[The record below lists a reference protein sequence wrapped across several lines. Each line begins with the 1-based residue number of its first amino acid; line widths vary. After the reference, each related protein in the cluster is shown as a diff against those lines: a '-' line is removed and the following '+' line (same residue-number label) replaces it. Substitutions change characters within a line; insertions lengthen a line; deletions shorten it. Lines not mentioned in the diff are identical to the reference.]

1 AMPFN
6 DEVKEEPEKPSSDP
20 GSSGDID
27 RELRII
33 LKKLD
38 DQYDVS
44 AEEHQMNFVARGE
57 ISETPQQK
65 LVRLKHE
72 ADALQHRLSQSPEAD
87 HVLDSDVSLLDA
99 LSGVQQKLAKLD
111 KALGGISNNPQT
123 EAGAKLLSKLGHAQA
138 LLENV
143 DHSEFV
149 ARLPELVYKNALFK
163 EVSHAFELETRIKS
177 LEQLLGSEMSRPA
190 DVPEFKNFGGN
201 LARLDYVLQRVKLVN
216 AELEHLCEI
225 QEGLASEGQLLYYDE
240 EPELNKQV
248 SIINGLKVDQLME
261 LFDRLEPLVQQ
272 APMLT
277 SRLKT
282 MGSFHNEALD
292 MVLILGKL
300 DGLVKAAEDDANS
313 ALDKLIIIKAN
324 ESLTANMDSIAQNTK
339 HVEDRLTSLAAR
351 LEKLKASA

>member
-1 AMPFN
+1 MPFN

-44 AEEHQMNFVARGE
+44 AEEHQMNFVARG
-57 ISETPQQK
+57 K
-65 LVRLKHE
+65 LAKLHSKNSSGSNMKLTHFNI
-72 ADALQHRLSQSPEAD
+72 ASPN
-87 HVLDSDVSLLDA
+87 DVSLLDA

-149 ARLPELVYKNALFK
+149 ARLPELALFK

-201 LARLDYVLQRVKLVN
+201 LARVHELMRLLADPNQLDYVLQRVKLVN

-313 ALDKLIIIKAN
+313 ALDKCRR
-324 ESLTANMDSIAQNTK
+324 NTK